1 MQDAVFKV
9 KADLGA
15 DAVILHTRKVRQ
27 GGFFGLFGK
36 KLIEVIATVEEQR
49 EAEVAKELR
58 EELNTLRERIQQ
70 MDQKEQ
76 ELQEAK
82 KVTATQ
88 PNHQLMFPGKLQMYA
103 EKLVQEGLA
112 IDIVNEIGQIII
124 DRLEIYQL
132 HKEDV
137 VYRTLLDVMAEMIPI
152 ASPIDLKPQKRV
164 MAFVGPTGVGKTTT
178 IAKLAAQIALKGE
191 KRVGLITADTY
202 RIAAVE
208 QLKTYSD
215 IINVPLRVIYNSDEL
230 ETALDELNYCDLI
243 FIDTAGRSQRNDS
256 QMAQLKEILP
266 KGLIDETHL
275 VIAMN
280 TGYEEMFD
288 IIQRFGQLV
297 LSSLIFTK
305 QDESSKRGTI
315 MNILKKTPY
324 QISYITF
331 GQDVPEDIEEA
342 NPRRIAEMILKE

>member
-15 DAVILHTRKVRQ
+15 DAIILHTRKVRK

-36 KLIEVIATVEEQR
+36 KLIEVIATVEENR
-49 EAEVAKELR
+49 EQQVSKELR

-70 MDQKEQ
+70 IDQVEKDRQ
-76 ELQEAK
+76 ETKQVASIQAK
-82 KVTATQ
+82 
-88 PNHQLMFPGKLQMYA
+88 HQLLYPGKLQMFA
-103 EKLVQEGLA
+103 EKLVQEGVA
-112 IDIVNEIGQIII
+112 IDIVNEIGQSVI

-132 HKEDV
+132 HKEEI
-137 VYRTLLDVMAEMIPI
+137 VYQTLLEVMSEMIGL
-152 ASPIDLKPQKRV
+152 ASPMDKKPQKRV

-215 IINVPLRVIYNSDEL
+215 IINVPLRVIYSSQEL
-230 ETALDELNYCDLI
+230 EAAIQELSYCDLI

-256 QMAQLKEILP
+256 QMTQLKEILP
-266 KGLIDETHL
+266 KGLIDEIHL
-275 VIAMN
+275 VLAMN
-280 TGYEEMFD
+280 TAYDDMLD
-288 IIQRFGQLV
+288 IIKRFGQLY

-305 QDESSKRGTI
+305 QDESSKRGI
-315 MNILKKTPY
+315 VLNVLKKTPH

-342 NPRRIAEMILKE
+342 NPLRIAEMILKE